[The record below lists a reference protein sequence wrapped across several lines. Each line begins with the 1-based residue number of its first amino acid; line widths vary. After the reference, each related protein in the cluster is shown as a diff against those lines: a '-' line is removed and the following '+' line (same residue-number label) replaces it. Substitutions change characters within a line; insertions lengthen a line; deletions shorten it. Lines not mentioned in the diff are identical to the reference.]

1 MPPRAPCRT
10 PFLYFGIPYHG
21 NSVGYHEN
29 DVLSTVIFA
38 DKKTFNSSLLKVE
51 RIHLLAGI
59 MLYSPPPWR
68 TGEALD
74 AVDQP
79 PPPLRGRWHAA
90 A

>member
-1 MPPRAPCRT
+1 MLPRAPFRT
-10 PFLYFGIPYHG
+10 PLLYFGVPCHG

-59 MLYSPPPWR
+59 MLYSPLPSK
-68 TGEALD
+68 
-74 AVDQP
+74 
-79 PPPLRGRWHAA
+79 RGRWRAVRA
-90 A
+90 SGGTCGE